1 LTIFS
6 GLTYGAG
13 FLVNYT
19 EIGGRFSGMVFG
31 LSNTIGTLSGM
42 IFRMFSISLFVKY
55 SLNLSNFKGIIAPY
69 LVGLLTVNV
78 SKKLI

>member
-1 LTIFS
+1 MMFS

-42 IFRMFSISLFVKY
+42 IFCIFSLSLVVKY
-55 SLNLSNFKGIIAPY
+55 SLTLFKF
-69 LVGLLTVNV
+69 
-78 SKKLI
+78 